1 MLDTLGVK
9 QIRNTLN
16 SEEHI
21 FLNSILKE
29 ENPEAI
35 LVSLSKKLLNR
46 YFQIL
51 IKSENIFLYFCEY
64 KKENVGYAILSKKP
78 SFLIN
83 EFNTLK
89 YSILIDL
96 IIGLKVKTL
105 MNIFLSVCKIDIFL
119 LSKGKKNF
127 INDNLNL
134 HLLAVKKNYQSQ
146 GIGKEF
152 VSQILNNLKKN
163 YNFKGIT
170 VETYSQDAGSFYQKK
185 LDFVYLG
192 KKLRFFKNLYIFKKD
207 F

>member
-119 LSKGKKNF
+119 LSKGKKKF